1 MIVKSMRVESMKNI
15 KMIVYHLNK
24 IIPKNREII
33 IRKKAKFL
41 PPKLIP
47 NKIIPSYDE
56 TMIEKIYKNGGL

>member
-24 IIPKNREII
+24 IIPKDREII

-41 PPKLIP
+41 HPKLIP
-47 NKIIPSYDE
+47 NKIMPSYDE
-56 TMIEKIYKNGGL
+56 SMIEKIYKNGGL

>member
-1 MIVKSMRVESMKNI
+1 
-15 KMIVYHLNK
+15 MIVYHLNK

-47 NKIIPSYDE
+47 NKIMPSYDE
-56 TMIEKIYKNGGL
+56 SMIEKIYRNGGL